1 MLLFKIFN
9 NYYYIIIQ
17 IIMNQMNSDLK
28 VEKDSKPLTDKYKQ
42 RIHTLSLLN
51 DLTRLRLI
59 LLLIVFRKLSLTEL
73 SSLLGR
79 VKSTTSHH
87 LKKFS
92 DIIKVSTKKERGTT
106 DSNIYELVPDFL
118 EKLSVNFEDLEKLQ
132 KEENKQLFHYII
144 QNDITFFQLIINIFD
159 LINQIYKFIDDSS
172 SIEKSDSEIK
182 SQDVY
187 LDNRIKYNAW
197 FLTEEGK
204 KSYEKLIKD
213 FNLKMLDII
222 EEDEKSRNKEP
233 RSYLALNTF
242 IPLEKMIQFDPS
254 SVFKFFSIM

>member
-1 MLLFKIFN
+1 MVLFKIFN
-9 NYYYIIIQ
+9 NYFYIIIE
-17 IIMNQMNSDLK
+17 ITMNEMNSDLK
-28 VEKDSKPLTDKYKQ
+28 SEKDSKTQIDKYKR
-42 RIHTLSLLN
+42 RIHTLTLLN

-73 SSLLGR
+73 STLLGR

-92 DIIKVSTKKERGTT
+92 DIIKISTEKQRGKT

-118 EKLSVNFEDLEKLQ
+118 EKLSVNSEDLRKIK
-132 KEENKQLFHYII
+132 KEENIPLFHNVI
-144 QNDITFFQLIINIFD
+144 QNDIKFFELIVSIFD
-159 LINQIYKFIDDSS
+159 LINQIYKFIDDSRS
-172 SIEKSDSEIK
+172 MEKSDSGIK
-182 SQDVY
+182 SQNVY

-197 FLTEEGK
+197 FLTEKGK
-204 KSYEKLIKD
+204 ESYDKLIKE
-213 FNLKMLDII
+213 FNQKMREII
-222 EEDEKSRNKEP
+222 EQDERNLEKDP

-242 IPLEKMIQFDPS
+242 IPLEKIIQFDPS

>member
-1 MLLFKIFN
+1 
-9 NYYYIIIQ
+9 
-17 IIMNQMNSDLK
+17 MNEMNSDFK
-28 VEKDSKPLTDKYKQ
+28 SEVDSKALINKYKS
-42 RIHTLSLLN
+42 RINTLTLLE

-73 SSLLGR
+73 STLLGR

-92 DIIKVSTKKERGTT
+92 EIIKITTKKERGTT

-118 EKLSVNFEDLEKLQ
+118 DKLSVSFKDLKNLK
-132 KEENKQLFHYII
+132 KEENKHLFHYVI
-144 QNDITFFQLIINIFD
+144 QNDIKFFELIINIFD
-159 LINQIYKFIDDSS
+159 LMKQIYKFIDDSS
-172 SIEKSDSEIK
+172 SREKSDSDIK
-182 SQDVY
+182 SQEIY
-187 LDNRIKYNAW
+187 LNNRIKYNAW
-197 FLTEEGK
+197 FLTESGK
-204 KSYEKLIKD
+204 KSYDKIIKE
-213 FNLKMLDII
+213 FNRQMREII
-222 EEDEKSRNKEP
+222 EQDDINNEEEP